1 MEEHKMA
8 SSKRQSEEL
17 GTNDFG
23 KLVRNYRVQ
32 RHWSQQQ
39 LADRWG
45 YTREYVSQIERG
57 KRKLD
62 HVEQVNRL
70 ADILDIPSERLDE
83 IGKGIPRR
91 KNDEEHLLNADDAL
105 LEALLQPAES
115 TVKLSWLVW
124 HGDGDTTVID
134 NLTALI
140 AKLETA
146 LQLYQGAFRRQSQQ
160 LLAYAYEMMGKIAFD
175 RLNYM
180 EANGYFNEMVQ
191 LGEKLKDQNI
201 TALALIHQA
210 DILRKR
216 GRYELAIRCLDAAQT
231 YADES
236 DTHISGTRWKILARV
251 YYEYGLEVNF
261 LKAIDH
267 AENIALQTQQTLSTK
282 SQEFNLVEVLQERA
296 QGYSMLWQPQKA
308 LEIYQKTD
316 KLKPFRPMRDLGSY
330 TIIKAQAHAY
340 NGDIEEGIRLALNG
354 LELARGYHSARHV
367 ARIQKMYDRLKA
379 SPLGQHGLL
388 RDLQEALMSYITSC

>member
-1 MEEHKMA
+1 MVSRKQESTET
-8 SSKRQSEEL
+8 
-17 GTNDFG
+17 GTSDFG
-23 KLVRNYRVQ
+23 KLVRNYRIQ

-45 YTREYVSQIERG
+45 YSREYVSQIERG

-62 HVEQVNRL
+62 HVERVNRL
-70 ADILDIPSERLDE
+70 ADILEIPSEQLDA
-83 IGKGIPRR
+83 IGKGMPRR
-91 KNDEEHLLNADDAL
+91 KNDTERLSNADNAL
-105 LEALLQPAES
+105 LEALLQPAQS
-115 TVKLSWLVW
+115 TVKLSWLIW
-124 HGDGDTTVID
+124 HGDGDTTVIND
-134 NLTALI
+134 LAALI

-146 LQLYQGAFRRQSQQ
+146 LQLYRGTFRRQSQQ
-160 LLAYAYEMMGKIAFD
+160 LLAYAYEMMGKTAFD

-180 EANGYFNEMVQ
+180 EASGYFNEMVQ
-191 LGEKLKDQNI
+191 LGQELQYPNI
-201 TALALIHQA
+201 IALAMIHQA

-236 DTHISGTRWKILARV
+236 DTYIGGTRWKILARV
-251 YYEYGLEVNF
+251 YSEYGLEINF

-267 AENIALQTQQTLSTK
+267 AESIALQTQQTLNTM

-308 LEIYQKTD
+308 LAIYQRTD
-316 KLKPFRPMRDLGSY
+316 QLKPFRPMRDLGSY

-340 NGDIEEGIRLALNG
+340 NGDIEEGVKLALTG

-379 SPLGQHGLL
+379 SPLGQHQLL
-388 RDLQEALMSYITSC
+388 GDLQEALMSGGREKR

>member
-1 MEEHKMA
+1 MVSRKRKFEEP
-8 SSKRQSEEL
+8 
-17 GTNDFG
+17 GTSDFG
-23 KLVRNYRVQ
+23 RLVRNYRVQ

-45 YTREYVSQIERG
+45 CSREYVSQIERG
-57 KRKLD
+57 RRKLD

-70 ADILDIPSERLDE
+70 ADILEIPSERLDE

-91 KNDEEHLLNADDAL
+91 KNDEEHLSNADDVL
-105 LEALLQPAES
+105 LEALLQPAQS

-134 NLTALI
+134 NLNALI

-146 LQLYQGAFRRQSQQ
+146 LHQYRGAFRRQSQQ

-191 LGEKLKDQNI
+191 LGEELQDPNI
-201 TALALIHQA
+201 IALAMIHQA

-216 GRYELAIRCLDAAQT
+216 GRYELAIRCLDAAQA
-231 YADES
+231 YADVS
-236 DTHISGTRWKILARV
+236 DTYISGTRWQILARV
-251 YYEYGLEVNF
+251 YYEYGLEANF

-267 AENIALQTQQTLSTK
+267 AENIALQTQQTLNTK
-282 SQEFNLVEVLQERA
+282 TAEFNLVEVLQERA

-308 LEIYQKTD
+308 LEIYKKTD
-316 KLKPFRPMRDLGSY
+316 KLKPFRPLRDLGSY

-340 NGDIEEGIRLALNG
+340 SGDIEEGIKLALHG
-354 LELARGYHSARHV
+354 LELARGYHSVRHEARV
-367 ARIQKMYDRLKA
+367 QKMYDRLMA
-379 SPLGQHGLL
+379 SPLGQHELL
-388 RDLQEALMSYITSC
+388 RDLQDALMSERREK

>member
-1 MEEHKMA
+1 MVSLKQGSAEV
-8 SSKRQSEEL
+8 STS
-17 GTNDFG
+17 DFG

-45 YTREYVSQIERG
+45 YSREYVSQIERG

-70 ADILDIPSERLDE
+70 ADILEIPSERLDA

-91 KNDEEHLLNADDAL
+91 KNETEHLSNADDVL
-105 LEALLQPAES
+105 LEALLQPAQS

-134 NLTALI
+134 NLNALI

-146 LQLYQGAFRRQSQQ
+146 LNQYRGAFRKQSQQ

-180 EANGYFNEMVQ
+180 EANGYFHEMAQ
-191 LGEKLKDQNI
+191 LGEELQYPNI
-201 TALALIHQA
+201 IGLAMIHQG
-210 DILRKR
+210 DLLRKR
-216 GRYELAIRCLDAAQT
+216 GRYELAIRCLEAAQAYT
-231 YADES
+231 DVS
-236 DTHISGTRWKILARV
+236 DTFISGTRWQILARA
-251 YYEYGLEVNF
+251 YYEYGLEANF
-261 LKAIDH
+261 LNAIDH
-267 AENIALQTQQTLSTK
+267 AEKIALQTRQSLNTMAH
-282 SQEFNLVEVLQERA
+282 EFNLVEVLQERA

-308 LEIYQKTD
+308 LEIYQQTD

-340 NGDIEEGIRLALNG
+340 HGDMEEGIKLALSG
-354 LELARGYHSARHV
+354 LELARGYHSIRHEARV
-367 ARIQKMYDRLKA
+367 QKMYDRLKA
-379 SPLGQHGLL
+379 SPLGQHQLL
-388 RDLQEALMSYITSC
+388 RDLEEALMSKNK